1 MKQRATT
8 DTMTFNQTMG
18 KLWDELIE
26 RGPQPTKELNA
37 DTGKVPYPTRLAG
50 LTNFRPTTSTNGGAV
65 SGGGHKLT
73 IYYIE
78 GEHTPRQVVEAWFEA
93 NPHTVETHTKH
104 ALAHRMA
111 KYGSEYAA
119 AVHDILDETDNSEPH
134 NTETQAPRRMARV
147 RSVTRTSPAA
157 SPDTSPIA
165 PAPNQLTIN
174 HRHTNETT

>member
-104 ALAHRMA
+104 ALTHRMA

-119 AVHDILDETDNSEPH
+119 AVLDILDETDNSEPH
-134 NTETQAPRRMARV
+134 ATGNTGPTAYGACPICDEDLSGSLASHLPDCTGTEPTDDQ
-147 RSVTRTSPAA
+147 SP
-157 SPDTSPIA
+157 TH
-165 PAPNQLTIN
+165 Q
-174 HRHTNETT
+174 